1 MEWEKL
7 GDDELKRWMSFF
19 GLKVASGTSSRG
31 NMVRTLTEVAR
42 YIEPRLWSEKKR
54 EAEEKRRANKLAL
67 VHAIRKD
74 TEMWQRM
81 LLFET
86 IDLTDLSTRLKE
98 QDPTIVCDLV
108 LLRELL
114 EEQGVQFCNTLQ
126 AVSQRAAARKPRGAA
141 SARRRPRC

>member
-1 MEWEKL
+1 MGFNWL
-7 GDDELKRWMSFF
+7 LP
-19 GLKVASGTSSRG
+19 L
-31 NMVRTLTEVAR
+31 TLLLV
-42 YIEPRLWSEKKR
+42 LEKKR

-86 IDLTDLSTRLKE
+86 IDLTDLSTRLKNQVGPVWYRGRALMC
-98 QDPTIVCDLV
+98 QDDSIVCDTV
-108 LLRELL
+108 LLREML

-126 AVSQRAAARKPRGAA
+126 SMTQRATRKPRKATA
-141 SARRRPRC
+141 SVRRQARS

>member
-1 MEWEKL
+1 
-7 GDDELKRWMSFF
+7 
-19 GLKVASGTSSRG
+19 
-31 NMVRTLTEVAR
+31 
-42 YIEPRLWSEKKR
+42 YIEVGGAGALDDSPAVAEPPKRKRQKRSPKKTKEEKKR

-98 QDPTIVCDLV
+98 QVGDP
-108 LLRELL
+108 
-114 EEQGVQFCNTLQ
+114 
-126 AVSQRAAARKPRGAA
+126 GAIKQ
-141 SARRRPRC
+141 